1 MLYVVP
7 NYEFLSINEKGECFS
22 SLTLAKVKPYV
33 DKDGYFRV
41 KVWDGEKLRGCYVHR
56 AIASVFIENTDPLK
70 TQVNHKDSNRQNNT
84 IDNLEWVT
92 PKENHTHGV
101 LFGAIKNTGE
111 ESSVSVYTDDKIHEV
126 CRLLQEGKLSQIA
139 ISQTVGVNKTL
150 VNGIK
155 SGTSWLHIS
164 KDYVIPK
171 PSQRLTDDIV
181 VQVCEMF
188 QSGASYKDILTN
200 ISHPR
205 LNRHTL
211 RHIKNRN
218 TFKHIVYKYDWIN
231 AQRLSCRVK

>member
-22 SLTLAKVKPYV
+22 SLTYTK
-33 DKDGYFRV
+33 
-41 KVWDGEKLRGCYVHR
+41 
-56 AIASVFIENTDPLK
+56 IINSV
-70 TQVNHKDSNRQNNT
+70 
-84 IDNLEWVT
+84 
-92 PKENHTHGV
+92 V